1 MKIKIIVIFTCI
13 LLISVVFPAYG
24 LMENDKIGSSGI
36 KYSEPTINKEYAPS
50 QIMIN
55 DTIDQNQTEH
65 CGNGIAIYNETM
77 YAQSF
82 KPSLGLLTR
91 VKLFLVRDGNPS
103 DDIEITTSIKKSL
116 YRMDLAYATVNGSQ
130 ISEHGS
136 WVEFNFSYISVIP
149 GNTYYIVCKTSGGS
163 ETDHYEWYFD
173 INNPYEG
180 GDTQFSENHGID
192 WYPLDQPF
200 VFPEIDFCFM
210 TYGKKNTAPNKPIKP
225 EGETLG
231 YYGKSYSYN
240 SISSDA
246 DEDYLLYLWDWGDGE
261 TSEWIGPYNS
271 GEKCEESHTWMLK
284 GSYLIK
290 VKSKDKWGV
299 ESEWSD
305 FLTIRMEKRKKVYP
319 NFSDFLLNSKNEFQ
333 LFNRNFFVI
342 NFLSEI
348 SAL

>member
-1 MKIKIIVIFTCI
+1 MKMKIIVIFACM
-13 LLISVVFPAYG
+13 LLISVVFPVSG
-24 LMENDKIGSSGI
+24 LMGNDKIGSDDI
-36 KYSEPTINKEYAPS
+36 KFNEFSIKKEHVPT

-82 KPSLGLLTR
+82 KPSLGLLSR
-91 VKLFLVRDGNPS
+91 VQLFLFRGGNPS
-103 DDIEITTSIKKSL
+103 DDIKITVSIKQSL
-116 YRMDLAYATVNGSQ
+116 FRMDLVYASVNGSQ
-130 ISEHGS
+130 ISEQGD

-149 GNTYYIVCKTSGGS
+149 GNTYYIVCKTSGGTK
-163 ETDHYEWYFD
+163 TDHFKWYFD

-192 WYPLDQPF
+192 WYPLDDPHE
-200 VFPEIDFCFM
+200 FPEIDFCFI
-210 TYGKKNTAPNKPIKP
+210 TYGKKNSAPNKPIKP
-225 EGETLG
+225 DGETLG
-231 YYGKSYSYN
+231 GYGKSYSYRT
-240 SISSDA
+240 ISADA
-246 DEDYLLYLWDWGDGE
+246 DEDQLLYFWDWGDGE
-261 TSEWIGPYNS
+261 TSGWIGPYNS
-271 GEKCEESHTWMLK
+271 GETCEESHKWMVK

-305 FLTIRMEKRKKVYP
+305 SLTIRMQKRKNVYP
-319 NFSDFLLNSKNEFQ
+319 LLLDLLLSSENEFQ

-342 NFLSEI
+342 HSFSKI
-348 SAL
+348 AAL